1 MAKLTK
7 DYELRLHLLEQNSK
21 ENEGVRRKLAP
32 DKKKEILIC

>member
-21 ENEGVRRKLAP
+21 ENEGVRRKLARQIR
-32 DKKKEILIC
+32 KKKS